1 MRALNPR
8 EKRTLRIAAAFLAVY
23 LAGFFGLKG
32 LKLLEG
38 ERAEYEQ
45 LRSRAAVLAGEIA
58 TEKAKARKLERLKS
72 LWKFDV
78 AALRRESV
86 VGDASSAI
94 QKAAQSSGIELG
106 SLKEAAGR
114 SSTQEL
120 AAIVLDGKGT
130 TAAAMQFLHSLGS
143 LGFPLLVE
151 RLEAKTGGMKPGQ
164 VQFSLS
170 ISILDFTAWKGEEK
184 TGV

>member
-8 EKRTLRIAAAFLAVY
+8 EKRTLRFAAVFLAIY
-23 LAGFFGLKG
+23 LAGFFGLRG

-38 ERAEYEQ
+38 QRAEYER
-45 LRSRAAVLAGEIA
+45 LRSRAALLAGEIA
-58 TEKAKARKLERLKS
+58 TEKAKARKLERLKA
-72 LWKFDV
+72 LWRFD
-78 AALRRESV
+78 ANALRRESV

-120 AAIVLDGKGT
+120 AAIVLDGRGT
-130 TAAAMQFLHSLGS
+130 TTAAMQFIHSLGA

-151 RLEAKTGGMKPGQ
+151 RLEAKTTGMKPGQ

-170 ISILDFTAWKGEEK
+170 LSVLDYAAWKAEEK